1 MRTTIILL
9 LSAFLASS
17 CASPRI
23 IFPAAEQDAHVET
36 LRHDGHPYLRSVFD
50 NTEVATQLTSLGG
63 RNLALDLFYYN
74 ETDRQFLINPL
85 DVQVIGFNA
94 KGMPQSFR
102 LFSAEEYTRRR
113 NTRNIIVGGLGLAI
127 AVASAI
133 ALVDAGSAGSSA
145 LTNEVLWLGA
155 SSLPPLVSG
164 FGPVSPAFPE
174 DGLARPHNLFPQ
186 NAYRGTIMI
195 QGDGQYF
202 QRVQV
207 NVPTGGIWH
216 HFDFLPLIK
225 E

>member
-9 LSAFLASS
+9 LSASLASS
-17 CASPRI
+17 CASPRV

-36 LRHDGHPYLRSVFD
+36 LRYDGKPYLRSVQE
-50 NTEVATQLTSLGG
+50 NTEVSAQLTSLGG
-63 RNLALDLFYYN
+63 RNFTLDLFYFN
-74 ETDRQFLINPL
+74 ETGRQFLINPL

-94 KGMPQSFR
+94 RGMPQTFR

-113 NTRNIIVGGLGLAI
+113 NTRNAIVGGIGLAV

-155 SSLPPLVSG
+155 SSLPPLVNS
-164 FGPVSPAFPE
+164 FAPAPAFSE
-174 DGLARPHNLFPQ
+174 DGLARPHNLFPET
-186 NAYRGTIMI
+186 AYRGTIML
-195 QGDGQYF
+195 QGDEQYL

-216 HFDFLPLIK
+216 RFDFLPLLK